1 MSYRLR
7 NIGIA
12 VALAVL
18 AALLTIFY
26 VTNYKKSVQQGED
39 LVPVWVA
46 ARDIPV
52 GTSGT
57 EVGDRNLLRPLEIA
71 KRSVVPGA
79 ISKPEQVDQLVATE
93 RIYEGEQ
100 ITLSRFHPL
109 GQQGLRA
116 QLKGRLRALQLP
128 GTEDQLLV
136 GVLQDGDR
144 IDFVGTLESGGDGGF
159 TRVVLRDLLVLKA
172 PTTGNVESK
181 IGARPDEAFST
192 VLALTDA
199 QSQKLWHVIVNGEW
213 SLELRPVTDAAD
225 SREDVETNAT
235 ILREG
240 LSLRAVKRLLGLFE
254 LFESAVGRGGR

>member
-1 MSYRLR
+1 MPYRLR
-7 NIGIA
+7 NVGIA
-12 VALAVL
+12 VVLAVL

-52 GTSGT
+52 GTSGS
-57 EVGDRNLLRPLEIA
+57 EVSDRNLLRPLEIA
-71 KRSVVPGA
+71 QRSVVPGA
-79 ISKPEQVDQLVATE
+79 ISKPEQIEQLVATE
-93 RIYEGEQ
+93 KVYAGEQ
-100 ITLSRFHPL
+100 LTLNRFHPL
-109 GQQGLRA
+109 GEQGLRA
-116 QLKGRLRALQLP
+116 QLKGRLRALQIP

-199 QSQKLWHVIVNGEW
+199 QSQKLWHTVVNGEW

-240 LSLRAVKRLLGLFE
+240 LSLRAVKRLLGLFQ
-254 LFESAVGRGGR
+254 LFEAAVGRGGR

>member
-12 VALAVL
+12 VVLAVL

-39 LVPVWVA
+39 LVPVFVA
-46 ARDIPV
+46 ARDITV

-57 EVGDRNLLRPLEIA
+57 EVTDRNLLRPVEIA

-79 ISKPEQVDQLVATE
+79 ITEPDQIEQLVATE

-100 ITLSRFHPL
+100 ITLNRFKPV
-109 GQQGLRA
+109 GQQGIHG
-116 QLKGRLRALQLP
+116 QLKGRLRALQIP
-128 GTEDQLLV
+128 GSEHQLLL
-136 GVLQDGDR
+136 GTLKEGDR
-144 IDFVGTLESGGDGGF
+144 VDFVGSFETGGGAGF

-172 PTTGNVESK
+172 PAAGSVESK
-181 IGARPDEAFST
+181 IGARPDEGFST
-192 VLALTDA
+192 ILAMTDA
-199 QSQKLWHVIVNGEW
+199 QSQKLWHTVVNGEW

-225 SREDVETNAT
+225 SREDVETNMT
-235 ILREG
+235 IFREG
-240 LSLRAVKRLLGLFE
+240 LTQRAARRLLGLFE
-254 LFESAVGRGGR
+254 LFQSLGRSGR

>member
-52 GTSGT
+52 GTSGS
-57 EVGDRNLLRPLEIA
+57 EVGDRNLLRAVEIA

-79 ISKPEQVDQLVATE
+79 ITKPDQVEALVSTE

-100 ITLSRFHPL
+100 ITLNRFKPL
-109 GQQGLRA
+109 GEQGIKA
-116 QLKGRLRALQLP
+116 QLKGRLRAFDLA
-128 GTEDQLLV
+128 GGEHQLLM
-136 GVLQDGDR
+136 GTLAEGDHV
-144 IDFVGTLESGGDGGF
+144 DFVGSMEVGNGVPVTK
-159 TRVVLRDLLVLKA
+159 VVLRDLLVLKA
-172 PTTGNVESK
+172 PSAGSVDSK
-181 IGARPDEAFST
+181 LGARPDEAFSAI
-192 VLALTDA
+192 LALTDA
-199 QSQKLWHVIVNGEW
+199 QAQKLFHVATHGDW
-213 SLELRPVTDAAD
+213 SLQLRPVTDAAD
-225 SREDVETNAT
+225 SRDTFDTSFTVMCRRCAQ
-235 ILREG
+235 R
-240 LSLRAVKRLLGLFE
+240 S
-254 LFESAVGRGGR
+254 GR